1 MTEIAASKEEI
12 KKAFEELERAVDH
25 ARKVRLDN
33 ERFLRESKPIMEQVR
48 ADLRRAGLLR
58 D

>member
-12 KKAFEELERAVDH
+12 KKALEELESAMERA
-25 ARKVRLDN
+25 RRVRL
-33 ERFLRESKPIMEQVR
+33 EGEAFLRESKPRVERAR

>member
-12 KKAFEELERAVDH
+12 KKALEDLDRAMEQ
-25 ARKVRLDN
+25 ARKVRLEN
-33 ERFLRESKPIMEQVR
+33 EAFIRVTQPRRERRR
-48 ADLRRAGLLR
+48 AFLRRAGLLR

>member
-12 KKAFEELERAVDH
+12 KKALEELERAMEQ

-33 ERFLRESKPIMEQVR
+33 ERFLRESKPRRER
-48 ADLRRAGLLR
+48 ARAHLRRAGLLP

>member
-12 KKAFEELERAVDH
+12 EQVLAELKHSIEQ
-25 ARKVRLDN
+25 ARKVRL
-33 ERFLRESKPIMEQVR
+33 EGEAFLRESEPRMERIR